1 MRPSLLLGSSVRRKN
16 CIKNYLV
23 SSDTEIDDEN
33 NNINT
38 PVKNLTVK
46 LKEEHYYSDN
56 SNINE
61 CSSRPSIS
69 LATSVRRKVYHIDS
83 SEDSCTEDVNLSY
96 LNSHP
101 STFTSDILENLHESP
116 TQPCIHYKSEF
127 EPNNNPS
134 SNYSSIGS
142 RRRNCI
148 FSSEEE
154 DIIPLSSRPSIK
166 YQSSVRRKNNSRK
179 IFTIIDSD
187 SEDELNNN
195 VASKRSSFCLG
206 PELICEPNILNYT
219 PEQHNIWRSF
229 DSDLE
234 IDETNV
240 SIDTLQE
247 LEWKTAISSSDF
259 EDEEVERKHQIGYYS
274 EEIESEDKT
283 GEYQNT
289 PRMDEKEVLPEKYSL
304 FSDEDIED
312 QKSDLEEIKE
322 NVSSK
327 DLNSNQVTNLTKEIP
342 LKNKSEKFGAFIRQ
356 RSSIA
361 KHWYQKFNKQ
371 VFHNRLPEEVPI
383 KWTGRLQ
390 RTAAQT
396 LFITNIDGSKRVV
409 IKLSKY
415 VLDCEFRLKK
425 TLLHECCHVAQ
436 FLLDSCIKPPHGQIF
451 MKWGKVASK
460 VFPDLKVE
468 IYHNYEIIYKYRY
481 QCLRCF
487 QMFGRQTKI
496 NDETKIVCSVCNGT
510 VIFIGRGT
518 LSNSRKEFQV
528 KAQNPP
534 NTQKSKS
541 NPYSEFVKEK
551 FAEFK
556 KDIRDGRTP
565 SRRAP
570 SIMKEIAK
578 LWKQKKSEDLIQ
590 DFEKLSIND

>member
-1 MRPSLLLGSSVRRKN
+1 MRPSLPLGSSVRRKN

-23 SSDTEIDDEN
+23 SSESEIDEN
-33 NNINT
+33 NNLNT
-38 PVKNLTVK
+38 PTRNLNAK
-46 LKEEHYYSDN
+46 LKEEYCYSDH
-56 SNINE
+56 SNLNE

-83 SEDSCTEDVNLSY
+83 SEDSYTEDVNLSY
-96 LNSHP
+96 FNNNPDKL
-101 STFTSDILENLHESP
+101 TSEILENLHESP

-127 EPNNNPS
+127 EPNSNPS
-134 SNYSSIGS
+134 SNYSSIGN
-142 RRRNCI
+142 RRRNFI

-154 DIIPLSSRPSIK
+154 DCIPVPSRPSIK

-179 IFTIIDSD
+179 ILTIIDSD
-187 SEDELNNN
+187 SENEFNHNI
-195 VASKRSSFCLG
+195 ASKRSSFCLG
-206 PELICEPNILNYT
+206 PELIRESNILNCT
-219 PEQHNIWRSF
+219 SDQHNVWRSF
-229 DSDLE
+229 DSDLQ
-234 IDETNV
+234 IDEKND
-240 SIDTLQE
+240 SSDSLQD
-247 LEWKTAISSSDF
+247 LEWQTAVSSSDF
-259 EDEEVERKHQIGYYS
+259 EDEEMERKQLAGYLS
-274 EEIESEDKT
+274 GEIEFEDKARKSQKILKKN
-283 GEYQNT
+283 EK
-289 PRMDEKEVLPEKYSL
+289 DELLDGCSL
-304 FSDEDIED
+304 FSEEESKEERSNSEDFN
-312 QKSDLEEIKE
+312 E
-322 NVSSK
+322 NAGPK
-327 DLNSNQVTNLTKEIP
+327 DLNFNQLTNVTKEIP
-342 LKNKSEKFGAFIRQ
+342 LKITSEKLGAFVRQ

-371 VFHNRLPEEVPI
+371 VFQSRLPEEVPI

-396 LFITNIDGSKRVV
+396 LFITNVDGSKRVV

-436 FLLDSCIKPPHGQIF
+436 FLLDSCIKPPHGQVF
-451 MKWGKVASK
+451 MKWGKVATK
-460 VFPDLKVE
+460 LFPDLKVE

-518 LSNSRKEFQV
+518 LINNRKEFQI
-528 KAQNPP
+528 KPQNLPH
-534 NTQKSKS
+534 TQKSKS

-556 KDIRDGRTP
+556 KDIRDGITP
-565 SRRAP
+565 YRRAP

-578 LWKQKKSEDLIQ
+578 LWKQKKSVNLIQ

>member
-1 MRPSLLLGSSVRRKN
+1 MRPSLPLGSSVRRKKY
-16 CIKNYLV
+16 IKNYLV
-23 SSDTEIDDEN
+23 SSDTEIEDEN
-33 NNINT
+33 SNINT
-38 PVKNLTVK
+38 PVKNLTIK

-83 SEDSCTEDVNLSY
+83 SEDSYSEDVNLSY

-101 STFTSDILENLHESP
+101 NNCTPDILGNLHESP

-134 SNYSSIGS
+134 PNCSSIGI

-154 DIIPLSSRPSIK
+154 DSIPVFSRLSIK
-166 YQSSVRRKNNSRK
+166 YQSSVRRKNNTRK

-187 SEDELNNN
+187 SEENLNTS
-195 VASKRSSFCLG
+195 VTSKRSSFCLG
-206 PELICEPNILNYT
+206 PELICEPNILNCT
-219 PEQHNIWRSF
+219 PEQHNVWRSF
-229 DSDLE
+229 DSNLE

-240 SIDTLQE
+240 SADTLQE

-259 EDEEVERKHQIGYYS
+259 ENEEVERKHLTDYQS
-274 EEIESEDKT
+274 KEIESEDKT
-283 GEYQNT
+283 EEYRNT
-289 PRMDEKEVLPEKYSL
+289 LRIDEKEVSPEKYNL
-304 FSDEDIED
+304 FSEDTED

-327 DLNSNQVTNLTKEIP
+327 DLNFNQVTKLTKEIP

-361 KHWYQKFNKQ
+361 KYWYQKFNKQ
-371 VFHNRLPEEVPI
+371 VFQNRLPEEVPI

-396 LFITNIDGSKRVV
+396 LFITNVDGSKRVV

-451 MKWGKVASK
+451 MKWGKVATK

-496 NDETKIVCSVCNGT
+496 SDETKIVCSVCNGT

-518 LSNSRKEFQV
+518 LSSNRKEFLV
-528 KAQNPP
+528 KVQNPP

-541 NPYSEFVKEK
+541 NPYSKFVKEK

-578 LWKQKKSEDLIQ
+578 LWKQKKSENLIQ